1 MKQITESYVSYEIAK
16 LLKEK
21 GFDEYCGTAYT
32 TAEGYPIRVMGST
45 YSLERNSDYDNLHYS
60 MPSQS
65 LALKW
70 LREVH
75 KLFVKVNYTTHPITK
90 DKNYYGS
97 VINMEDVR
105 ETVLAFEDAL
115 TYEGCVNSLL
125 KYALEKLI

>member
-1 MKQITESYVSYEIAK
+1 MITEDYCSFETAK

-21 GFDEYCGTAYT
+21 GFDEECIGFYT
-32 TAEGYPIRVMGST
+32 CTEKPYFMEASYRNNWTYEKHGSINAPT
-45 YSLERNSDYDNLHYS
+45 HQ
-60 MPSQS
+60 M
-65 LALKW
+65 ALKW

-90 DKNYYGS
+90 DKNYYGT

>member
-1 MKQITESYVSYEIAK
+1 
-16 LLKEK
+16 
-21 GFDEYCGTAYT
+21 
-32 TAEGYPIRVMGST
+32 
-45 YSLERNSDYDNLHYS
+45 